1 MANRIAN
8 ALVKKYGKVMAF
20 KDLPLGFKLSMV
32 WYMAINGEAWAVPD
46 MDDGISH
53 LKTHKNEQ
61 AYQKFLAKNMA
72 WFDKKYGH
80 HKFFVAMVP
89 RAEYCKSLMANF
101 KKNPDTKHLATVE
114 SFLKEYEQ
122 GGPVVNH
129 KDASW
134 PVILS
139 DFPEEL
145 IQDGWHRQHCY
156 LNKGI
161 PVIPCIGYLP
171 KVKYY

>member
-1 MANRIAN
+1 MANRIVN

-20 KDLPLGFKLSMV
+20 KDLPLGFKLAMV
-32 WYMAINGEAWAVPD
+32 WYMAINGEAWTYPGWAPAASHATMKSWLAD
-46 MDDGISH
+46 NMDF
-53 LKTHKNEQ
+53 
-61 AYQKFLAKNMA
+61 Y
-72 WFDKKYGH
+72 DKKYGKL
-80 HKFFVAMVP
+80 KFVMAMVP

-114 SFLKEYEQ
+114 NFLKEYEQ

-139 DFPEEL
+139 GFPDEL

-156 LNKGI
+156 LNKGF

>member
-1 MANRIAN
+1 MANRIVN
-8 ALVKKYGKVMAF
+8 QLVKKYGKVMAF

-32 WYMAINGEAWAVPD
+32 HYMAVDGEAWELCPAAFTRTGAYRRLGANLNQILAD
-46 MDDGISH
+46 NISFYDERYGH
-53 LKTHKNEQ
+53 LK
-61 AYQKFLAKNMA
+61 
-72 WFDKKYGH
+72 
-80 HKFFVAMVP
+80 FVIAMVP
-89 RAEYCKSLMANF
+89 KAEYCKSLMANF
-101 KKNPDTKHLATVE
+101 KKNDDMKHLSTVDG
-114 SFLKEYEQ
+114 FLKEYEQ

-139 DFPEEL
+139 GFPEEL

-156 LNKGI
+156 LNKGF